1 MDCSTLGL
9 PVPHYFLEFAQVHLH
24 WIGDGISV
32 FILAISCLTTS
43 NLSWFINLTFK
54 VPMQYCSLQH
64 RILLSPP
71 DTFTTEDH
79 LYFHPA
85 ASFFL
90 EQLVIVLHSS
100 PVACWTPS
108 HLGGGHGSSF
118 GVIPLCLFIL
128 FMEFS
133 WQEYWSGLPFPSTV
147 DQVLLGLSL
156 WPVYLAWHGS
166 LLHWVMQAPSPPQ
179 GSDPWWDPAPFLN
192 WIFWQVFGGVFK
204 GFSVYKITFSA
215 NKTVFPFLFWCLLFL
230 FLAQLLG
237 LGLPILCWLKVV
249 RMGIFILFL
258 ILEEKFSAFHCWV

>member
-9 PVPHYFLEFAQVHLH
+9 PVPHCFLEFAQVHLH
-24 WIGDGISV
+24 WLGDGISM

-64 RILLSPP
+64 RIWLSPP

-85 ASFFL
+85 ASFFM
-90 EQLVIVLHSS
+90 EQLVIVLQSS

-108 HLGGGHGSSF
+108 NLGGGHGSSF

-147 DQVLLGLSL
+147 DQVLLDLSL
-156 WPVYLAWHGS
+156 WPVCLAWHGS
-166 LLHWVMQAPSPPQ
+166 LLHWVMQGSFPPTTH
-179 GSDPWWDPAPFLN
+179 
-192 WIFWQVFGGVFK
+192 WQIRTLHPYHERFTSTIASSYCEALRLVAL
-204 GFSVYKITFSA
+204 FSISLVRSGNCGAAICPIYVSTF
-215 NKTVFPFLFWCLLFL
+215 
-230 FLAQLLG
+230 
-237 LGLPILCWLKVV
+237 
-249 RMGIFILFL
+249 
-258 ILEEKFSAFHCWV
+258 